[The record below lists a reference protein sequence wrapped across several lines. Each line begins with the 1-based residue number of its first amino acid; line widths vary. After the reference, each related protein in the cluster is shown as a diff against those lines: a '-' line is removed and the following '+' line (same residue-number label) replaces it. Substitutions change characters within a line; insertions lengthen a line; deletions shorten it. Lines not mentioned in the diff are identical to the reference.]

1 MKSLLVAH
9 DAGGAEILCAW
20 LSSCVQQSGFGT
32 ALPSSVGDW
41 GVVATGPAARIFQ
54 RESIPVLSVEAVNIT
69 DYERIITGTS
79 YGATLENEFIER
91 AKNREVKCVSVLDH
105 WLHYP
110 ERFFNC
116 GYQMLPDELWAC
128 DSSAFCLAENFF
140 PEVSVILQPNWYW
153 EKIRGQVTPGCS
165 GHYLIALE
173 NRQIRGQT
181 WRDNVDAALH
191 WLSLQK
197 HVLHVTIRAH
207 PTMEQSEIERY
218 LANKG
223 QLPFNASASH
233 GNLIEDLS
241 SCFCV
246 VGYQT
251 TVLALARVCGKRA
264 VSLVNIDEQLVIPL
278 AGIEQPF
285 K

>member
-1 MKSLLVAH
+1 MITVGL
-9 DAGGAEILCAW
+9 AGLGRIGC
-20 LSSCVQQSGFGT
+20 QY
-32 ALPSSVGDW
+32 DW
-41 GVVATGPAARIFQ
+41 GRDDLLISHFKAILDNSNFQLCWVADPSPQNRAQI
-54 RESIPVLSVEAVNIT
+54 L
-69 DYERIITGTS
+69 ER
-79 YGATLENEFIER
+79 
-91 AKNREVKCVSVLDH
+91 
-105 WLHYP
+105 
-110 ERFFNC
+110 
-116 GYQMLPDELWAC
+116 LPHELWAC

-173 NRQIRGQT
+173 NRQLRGQT
-181 WRDNVDAALH
+181 WRDNIDAALH

-223 QLPFNASASH
+223 QLPFNANVSH

-241 SCFCV
+241 SCFSV

-251 TVLALARVCGKRA
+251 TVLALARVCGKQA